1 MLGSTGGYKLEVTGP
16 ENYYLVKDNPR
27 LHGQARKVLT
37 LQIVSKSNRKNEP

>member
-1 MLGSTGGYKLEVTGP
+1 MLGSRGRYKLKVTGP

-37 LQIVSKSNRKNEP
+37 LQIVSKSSRKNKH